1 MLKQIKAEAEAEGVN
16 LVESDGQNSAP
27 KQTADIEAAIVQ
39 KVNAIVIS
47 PLDVNALAPA
57 LEEAVQAG
65 IPVVTI
71 DRRVDGVEGILAH
84 VGADNVKGGE
94 AEAQAMV
101 AAFPNGAKFPLL
113 QGQPGAGPAIDR
125 NKGAHNVLDPLKDNT
140 RSSSSRPPTLLA
152 QKRSVTEA
160 GLAANGK
167 PDAII
172 CANDDMALGALE
184 ACAARNFTD
193 VKIYGFDALPEA
205 LVAVAA
211 GTLAGTVEQFPGEQS
226 RTAVRIA
233 VAYAK
238 DKTEPKEKL
247 VLLTPIVIGKDNL
260 DKAEGRRDEVRR
272 WRTDG
277 GRSRRESALS
287 LPAISPPEGAITLG
301 LRQFPTFEE
310 WRSGRRRQSPPWGE
324 MSGRT
329 RGCLCCRPA
338 AELHRGRNLLAS
350 AEAMACTAA
359 LLTVEGVTKHFA
371 GVTALSDVSLEVRP
385 AKSSACSARTAPASR
400 RCSRSCPA

>member
-1 MLKQIKAEAEAEGVN
+1 MNRREFLLSSVAMGSLALIAPQLAFAQDKLTILGSVPSLGFPFFVHMLNQIKAEAQAQGVN

-27 KQTADIEAAIVQ
+27 KQTADIEAALVQ

-57 LEEAVQAG
+57 IEQAVQAG

-101 AAFPNGAKFPLL
+101 AAFPNGAKIFHL

-125 NKGAHNVLDPLKDNT
+125 NKGVHNVLDPLKDKFQIVFEQTANFA
-140 RSSSSRPPTLLA
+140 RAEAL
-152 QKRSVTEA
+152 SVTEA

-167 PDAII
+167 PEAII
-172 CANDDMALGALE
+172 CANDDMALGAVE

-205 LVAVAA
+205 LVAVRD
-211 GTLAGTVEQFPGEQS
+211 GKLAGTVEQFPGEQS
-226 RTAVRIA
+226 RTAVQIA
-233 VAYAK
+233 VAYAR

-260 DKAEGRRDEVRR
+260 DKAER
-272 WRTDG
+272 
-277 GRSRRESALS
+277 
-287 LPAISPPEGAITLG
+287 LG
-301 LRQFPTFEE
+301 E
-310 WRSGRRRQSPPWGE
+310 
-324 MSGRT
+324 
-329 RGCLCCRPA
+329 
-338 AELHRGRNLLAS
+338 
-350 AEAMACTAA
+350 
-359 LLTVEGVTKHFA
+359 TK
-371 GVTALSDVSLEVRP
+371 
-385 AKSSACSARTAPASR
+385 
-400 RCSRSCPA
+400 